1 MSCSSITSLPNEI
14 LTQIFS
20 YMSYSELERLQAVS
34 KQFLAVASQ
43 VMEDRRKQSRL
54 VGFGIKGAQIEGSF
68 IFRIASANKLLK
80 ELTIINCEKITSYDL
95 VRVFSVLS
103 NLRKVHLEGEK
114 LYDPKVI
121 EVLGK
126 NNPELRELTIVDR
139 SATESAD
146 ATPLLKAN
154 LYLKKLRVVSVT
166 LPNKELDEENLE
178 IVLTGMT
185 KKLHSFTFHVGSG
198 LTLKQIKIIS
208 ECAKML
214 NSCNLTGS
222 LTKKEKQAA
231 FKMLLGKRTD
241 KKIITINE
249 LQIVRCSKRLRIPK
263 SS

>member
-139 SATESAD
+139 TGTKPGD
-146 ATPLLKAN
+146 AAPLLAVA
-154 LYLKKLRVVSVT
+154 LYLKQLRVLSVT
-166 LPNKELDEENLE
+166 LPNKEFKEKHLE
-178 IVLTGMT
+178 LVMTRMTQKLQALT
-185 KKLHSFTFHVGSG
+185 FYVGAG
-198 LTLKQIKIIS
+198 LTLRHIEMLS
-208 ECAKML
+208 ESAKML
-214 NSCNLTGS
+214 NSCNLTVA
-222 LTKKEKQAA
+222 LTEKEKQTA
-231 FKMLLGKRTD
+231 FKTLLGGKTAE
-241 KKIITINE
+241 KIITING
-249 LQIVRCSKRLRIPK
+249 LQITRSSKRLRISK
-263 SS
+263 SL